1 MRCCE
6 QPEGPVLSI
15 TAKSKMTHRNVSVE
29 VGGGFSVVLH
39 QTAGT
44 PYAWRLGKMPPLLRC
59 EPPVFESVSNKPH
72 LSGGPQT
79 VRWDFTSLGEGMAEV
94 EFHFKHFCPD
104 KPIERIVIVSVN
116 SCASSEKHLSNVL
129 ISELAKTKAPLGQCT
144 LLQVYRDHPQCIEVL
159 YRNPDMAA
167 VYNFAKN
174 FKMCIR

>member
-44 PYAWRLGKMPPLLRC
+44 PYAWRLGKMGTLLGC
-59 EPPVFESVSNKPH
+59 APPVFESTPH
-72 LSGGPQT
+72 LCGGPQT
-79 VRWDFTSLGEGMAEV
+79 VRWDFTSLGDGVTEV
-94 EFHFKHFCPD
+94 EFNFQHFSKIHD
-104 KPIERIVIVSVN
+104 KPNERTVIVSVY
-116 SCASSEKHLSNVL
+116 SCAPSEEHLSGVL

-167 VYNFAKN
+167 VYNVAK
-174 FKMCIR
+174 KYRL